1 MKLQYF
7 RNFGLIIFLC
17 LILMVAADKS
27 DKYSKKANMKES
39 EKYDSDFR
47 NLQKP
52 FRIAKLNMLW
62 SKAVHRLTEPKLK
75 SLFTELKIHDKEE
88 LAFKHQKSEKPK
100 DFNDG
105 LKEAELRKKLIG
117 IMSTYDLL
125 EVMDVEDVNNPELYK
140 KHKPYEGKV
149 KTDNYKNKSLFKD
162 KKLNKLWER
171 AEIGGF
177 TPDELQTLKE
187 EFLHH
192 EEKVQ
197 MYYSMLEKLTD
208 VKDNRG
214 VEQHQNAINEDELDT
229 FNEVVAPEKTDND
242 IYQNQKN
249 EDKHQEYISKANQVR
264 EKHREIRDNADR
276 LERMTARGS
285 SESEFIEPKVQ
296 GLWRVAQAGNFSAD
310 ELASIKIELHHF
322 ESRFL
327 KLRTM
332 HAEHALTME
341 KFKSVKPGDKHHD
354 RLEELEGKIKK
365 QSRKVE
371 KIQENLEKK
380 LSLHTEL

>member
-1 MKLQYF
+1 MKL
-7 RNFGLIIFLC
+7 GSST
-17 LILMVAADKS
+17 ADIS
-27 DKYSKKANMKES
+27 DKYSKKANMKQE

-52 FRIAKLNMLW
+52 YRLSKLNMLW

-88 LAFKHQKSEKPK
+88 LAYKHQKSEKPK

-125 EVMDVEDVNNPELYK
+125 EVMDIDDDKNPELK

-149 KTDNYKNKSLFKD
+149 KSDNYKNKSLFKD

-171 AEIGGF
+171 AELGSF
-177 TPDELQTLKE
+177 SPEELAALKE

-192 EEKVQ
+192 EEKVD
-197 MYYSMLEKLTD
+197 MYYSLLEKMTN
-208 VKDNRG
+208 VKDTRS
-214 VEQHQNAINEDELDT
+214 EEHHKNAINEDELET
-229 FNEVVAPEKTDND
+229 FNEIVDPNEASND
-242 IYQNQKN
+242 LYQDQKR
-249 EDKHQEYISKANQVR
+249 EDKHQDYIGKANEVR
-264 EKHREIRDNADR
+264 EKHRELRDNSDR

-285 SESEFIEPKVQ
+285 NSSDFVEPKVQ
-296 GLWRVAQAGNFSAD
+296 GLWRLAQSGNFTAE
-310 ELASIKIELHHF
+310 ELASLKVELHHF
-322 ESRFL
+322 ESRFM

-341 KFKSVKPGDKHHD
+341 KYKSAKSGDKKHD
-354 RLEELEGKIKK
+354 RMEDLEQKIKK
-365 QSRKVE
+365 QARKVE
-371 KIQENLEKK
+371 KIQADLEKK
-380 LSLHTEL
+380 LLHRSEL